1 MMMTEP
7 EYWTEVPG
15 WLHNKLCNAFRNPE
29 DVEDIEQD
37 ILLNVFRSRENFNHD
52 SSFETWANSIAKRR
66 IADFYRH
73 EIRKEKKEMEFAV
86 HDRERRR
93 NQEILRLQAHL
104 SAMEIMSTLSD
115 KHRTILRLW
124 LAGNSF
130 AEIADELGLTYE
142 AARSRYR
149 RAIKHIQRSLD
160 S

>member
-1 MMMTEP
+1 MTEH

-15 WLHNKLCNAFRNPE
+15 WLHNKLCNAFPSPE

-37 ILLNVFRSRENFNHD
+37 ILLHIWRNRGKFNHR
-52 SSFETWANSIAKRR
+52 SSFATWAHAVTKNR
-66 IADFYRH
+66 IADFYRR
-73 EIRKEKKEMEFAV
+73 EIRREKKEMAYAV
-86 HDRERRR
+86 YDRERRR
-93 NQEILRLQAHL
+93 EQEKMRLQAHL
-104 SAMEIMSTLSD
+104 SAMEITSGLPISYRD
-115 KHRTILRLW
+115 VLKLRLE
-124 LAGNSF
+124 GNSF

>member
-1 MMMTEP
+1 MMTEP

-15 WLHNKLCNAFRNPE
+15 WLHNKLCKAFRNPE

-52 SSFETWANSIAKRR
+52 SSFETWAKSIAKRR
-66 IADFYRH
+66 IADFYRR

-104 SAMEIMSTLSD
+104 SAMEITSGLPISYRD
-115 KHRTILRLW
+115 VLKLRLE
-124 LAGNSF
+124 GNSF

-149 RAIKHIQRSLD
+149 RAIKRIQQSLD